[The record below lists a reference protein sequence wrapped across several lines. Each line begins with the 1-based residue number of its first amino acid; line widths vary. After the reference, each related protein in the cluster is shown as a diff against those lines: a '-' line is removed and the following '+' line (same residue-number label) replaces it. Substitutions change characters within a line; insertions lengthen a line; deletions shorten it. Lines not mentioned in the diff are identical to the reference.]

1 MKKKVEVALV
11 ALSLLGILI
20 EVMSHMFGDTFSFF
34 RGIGLIRYYTI
45 QSNSIVFGYF
55 LLGFFEKYKSHPLYK
70 KMLPGV
76 VIYIA
81 ITFMVFALM
90 LQGTFEIT
98 GIRIVGNYLVHYIVP
113 IVAIV
118 YLFVSGEN
126 QYTYKDISTWSI
138 YPLLYIVFML
148 IYGAITSDYLYP
160 FFDLNVI
167 SVWVLIITI
176 IILVLL
182 FMLLSFIVVKILSK
196 KELTNN

>member
-1 MKKKVEVALV
+1 MKKKFEIAIVIL
-11 ALSLLGILI
+11 ALSGLLI
-20 EVMSHMFGDTFSFF
+20 EIISHMFGDSFSFF

-45 QSNSIVFGYF
+45 QSNGIVFSYF
-55 LLGFFEKYKSHPLYK
+55 LLGFFEKYRRHSLYE

-98 GIRIVGNYLVHYIVP
+98 GIKVLGNYLVHYIVP
-113 IVAIV
+113 IMTIV
-118 YLFVSGEN
+118 YLFVYGKN
-126 QYTYKDISTWSI
+126 RYTYKDMRIWII

-148 IYGAITSDYLYP
+148 IYGAMTSDYLYP

-182 FMLLSFIVVKILSK
+182 FMFLSFIVVKILSK